1 MNERIL
7 KLKLEV
13 SINKIL
19 YKKNMIS
26 KNLYE
31 ETNRKL
37 NKMIFIENKNE
48 I

>member
-19 YKKNMIS
+19 YKKNIIF

-37 NKMIFIENKNE
+37 NKMIFIENKK
-48 I
+48 

>member
-1 MNERIL
+1 MEERIL

-19 YKKNMIS
+19 YNKNIIS

-37 NKMIFIENKNE
+37 NKIIFIENKK
-48 I
+48 